1 MEDFIIK
8 DVYKMDIKSIL
19 QKNKTIIVC
28 DANVYL
34 HIYSY
39 SPDYSDYAIK
49 CLNAVK
55 DSLVMPSMVEIEY
68 KKHQPACF
76 KQMNG
81 RINGAKSNFLKQISK
96 AKNDSLS
103 VSINLK
109 KLGFKEIDEL
119 NDEIEQ
125 KYIEMVKVVEDFFTD
140 RELTMN
146 LITNGWGSNDC
157 VLEIYNYIVSKGN
170 VLKPF
175 SQLELYRLCEDG
187 KKRYSKLKPP
197 GYKDDKKDGL
207 SKYGDLIWWKEVLR
221 YVKNNKCDLILVTDD
236 VKEDWWEKLD
246 DGSIALRNELIDE
259 FAKTGQKIYPYT
271 SQSFFDEVRAS
282 YYIDEPDMVQYALSL
297 TDEAYCER
305 ISDKVFD
312 KVINE
317 LTYNGMDYVDSENNH
332 VGSLGIDEFDVE
344 KYDFLEGEQANRE
357 EDDVYYV
364 LTYWVKLSAYS
375 FEYFGRDDETKD
387 IILSPGAYHEFEGK
401 IQIGLKRNADIFVD
415 FENEDSFEEVE
426 IVDGSL
432 EETVYKPCFE
442 EDDDEY
448 SEGAYTT
455 CPTCGKAINHL
466 NDAGNGFCIEC
477 TQNED

>member
-1 MEDFIIK
+1 MNK
-8 DVYKMDIKSIL
+8 VDIKSIL
-19 QKNKTIIVC
+19 ENNNTVIVC

-34 HIYSY
+34 RIYSY
-39 SPDYSDYAIK
+39 SPGYSDYAIK

-68 KKHQPACF
+68 KKHQPGCF
-76 KQMNG
+76 KRMNE
-81 RINGAKSNFLKQISK
+81 RINDAKSKFLKQIST
-96 AKNDSLS
+96 AQNNSLS

-125 KYIEMVKVVEDFFTD
+125 KYIEMVKVVEDFFDD
-140 RELTMN
+140 REMTMN
-146 LITNGWGSNDC
+146 LIANGWGSNDC

-175 SQLELYRLCEDG
+175 TQLELYRLCESG
-187 KKRYSKLKPP
+187 EKRYSKSVPP

-207 SKYGDLIWWKEVLR
+207 SKYGDFIWWKEVLQ
-221 YVKNNKCDLILVTDD
+221 YVKTNNCDLILVTDD
-236 VKEDWWEKLD
+236 VKEDWWEKHE
-246 DGSIALRNELIDE
+246 DGSLSLRKELIDE
-259 FAKTGQKIYPYT
+259 FSKTGQKIYPFT
-271 SQSFFDEVRAS
+271 SYSFFDAVRTA

-297 TDEAYCER
+297 TDAAYCER

-312 KVINE
+312 KVVSE
-317 LTYNGMDYVDSENNH
+317 LSYNGMDYIDLENNH

-344 KYDFLEGEQANRE
+344 AYNFLEGEQSNRE
-357 EDDVYYV
+357 DQKVYYI

-375 FEYFGRDDETKD
+375 FEYSGKDDETKD
-387 IILSPGAYHEFEGK
+387 VILSPGAYLEFEGK
-401 IQIGLKRNADIFVD
+401 IQVALNRNVDIFVD
-415 FENEDSFEEVE
+415 FENEDSFEDVE
-426 IVDGSL
+426 IVEGNL
-432 EETVYKPCFE
+432 GETVYKPCIE
-442 EDDDEY
+442 EDEEEY
-448 SEGAYTT
+448 FNGAYTT
-455 CPTCGKAINHL
+455 CPICARPINHL